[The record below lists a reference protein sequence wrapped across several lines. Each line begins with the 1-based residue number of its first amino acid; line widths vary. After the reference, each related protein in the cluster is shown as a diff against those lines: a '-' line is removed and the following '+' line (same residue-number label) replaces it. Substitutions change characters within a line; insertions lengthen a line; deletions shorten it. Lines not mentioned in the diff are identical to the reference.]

1 MRHMGKWAM
10 VAGLGLG
17 LVACKEDAE
26 NAGGA
31 GANIIA
37 VVPLT
42 GSFAA
47 TGLNYQQAFQQAIED
62 LGTSGIGKEVG
73 GFTLNIID
81 SGPGRDAVN
90 TAVTEAINASMK
102 GDKHNVALV
111 LSATLAAMQ
120 GSLPP
125 AMDFKIPNFE
135 VAWGGGAD
143 EVYQALWPDSPT
155 AAAHN
160 HDISY
165 AFNARPLCDPE
176 AELTAEFLESKW
188 TAPAKTMIVR
198 GTNVHDIK
206 HASVI
211 RSIYELHGKSGQLL
225 NAEDV
230 VAPYAATGEPINYS
244 ATATAIVTANPDV
257 VFFHVTGDDQNLKF
271 VEALKAA
278 NYTGK
283 IVTCGM
289 ARSLK
294 FIDPAQ
300 NGNMSEYMAGKL
312 HFVMRGPPLTGELTQ
327 FKDDYKAKWNAD
339 AITFT
344 PAGYD
349 ALVLSAMAMAI
360 AGEPAN
366 GELVKAAILGASK
379 GGELVKYK
387 ELSKALGFIK
397 AGTDIN
403 YDGPSGTLDIDET
416 EWTIPNDM
424 FVEEVWND
432 GGTYKYRTLTDPAR
446 QTRQ

>member
-1 MRHMGKWAM
+1 MRHMGKWLM

-17 LVACKEDAE
+17 LVACKEDE
-26 NAGGA
+26 GSNGGA

-62 LGTSGIGKEVG
+62 LTIAGFEKELG
-73 GFTLNIID
+73 SFALNIID

-90 TAVTEAINASMK
+90 TEVTKAINASVK
-102 GDKHNVALV
+102 GGKHNIALV
-111 LSATLAAMQ
+111 LSATLGAMQ
-120 GSLPP
+120 GSMIP

-143 EVYQALWPDSPT
+143 EVYQALYGDADV
-155 AAAHN
+155 AANHS
-160 HDISY
+160 HDITY

-188 TAPAKTMIVR
+188 TAAGKTMIVR
-198 GTNVHDIK
+198 GTNVHDKK
-206 HASVI
+206 HANVI
-211 RSIYELHGKSGQLL
+211 RAIYELHGKSGQLL
-225 NAEDV
+225 NADDV
-230 VAPYAATGEPINYS
+230 VADYAAAGATPNY
-244 ATATAIVTANPDV
+244 ATTAAAVVAANPDV
-257 VFFHVTGDDQNLKF
+257 LFFHVTGDTENLKMI
-271 VEALKAA
+271 EALKAA
-278 NYTGK
+278 DYQGK

-300 NGNMSEYMAGKL
+300 NGNMSDYMAGKL

-349 ALVLSAMAMAI
+349 ALALSAMGMAI

-432 GGTYKYRTLTDPAR
+432 GGTFKYRTLTDPAR